1 MAQNVNSTA
10 PNLLTVASN
19 HATVDNCPG
28 YPGKLVRLHQDIVDL
43 LDSTVIHFVHFLFG
57 MM

>member
-19 HATVDNCPG
+19 HATVRKDAAAR
-28 YPGKLVRLHQDIVDL
+28 KTFRLSSRTKTSQMD
-43 LDSTVIHFVHFLFG
+43 
-57 MM
+57 

>member
-19 HATVDNCPG
+19 HATVP
-28 YPGKLVRLHQDIVDL
+28 IDL
-43 LDSTVIHFVHFLFG
+43 WCKFG
-57 MM
+57 VSSGIIIIA

>member
-19 HATVDNCPG
+19 NATVYNCHHRR
-28 YPGKLVRLHQDIVDL
+28 V
-43 LDSTVIHFVHFLFG
+43 SVIYYYAEVVNITEE
-57 MM
+57 

>member
-19 HATVDNCPG
+19 HAMVAEEA
-28 YPGKLVRLHQDIVDL
+28 QE
-43 LDSTVIHFVHFLFG
+43 VI
-57 MM
+57 

>member
-19 HATVDNCPG
+19 HATVYSKPTQAKGWIDP
-28 YPGKLVRLHQDIVDL
+28 
-43 LDSTVIHFVHFLFG
+43 FLSIFYKKSLKN
-57 MM
+57 MSVYL